1 MEHRL
6 AAVLCR
12 NWWVLLLRGL
22 VAIAFGVLAWLQPGI
37 SLAALVLLFG
47 AYALA
52 DGLLSIAIALAGRRQ
67 DDNWWLLLIEGL
79 LGVLVGIL
87 AFAAPAAMGLAILF
101 CIAAWAILTGF
112 LKVVVAIAL
121 RKETTGEWRL
131 IVAGVV
137 SVLFGAILMAQPS
150 ASAIALLW
158 VIALYAV
165 LFGLLLVLLA
175 FKVRGL
181 GRLFASP
188 DAVGPVP
195 S

>member
-6 AAVLCR
+6 AGVLCR

-22 VAIAFGVLAWLQPGI
+22 VAIAFGLLAWLQPEI
-37 SLAALVLLFG
+37 SLAVLVLLFG
-47 AYALA
+47 AYSMA
-52 DGLLSIAIALAGRRQ
+52 DGLLSVAMALAGRRQ

-79 LGVLVGIL
+79 LGAIVGIL
-87 AFAAPAAMGLAILF
+87 AFAAPTAMGLALLF

-112 LKVVVAIAL
+112 LEVVLAIAL

-131 IVAGVV
+131 ALAGVA
-137 SVLFGAILMAQPS
+137 SVLFGAVLMAQPR

-158 VIALYAV
+158 LIALYAV

-181 GRLFASP
+181 GKLLAPP
-188 DAVGPVP
+188 DTVGPVP